1 MENIGNID
9 VDIQKDE
16 FFSKLESLKLWLFLD
31 YGLGL
36 RAIIDNLLEPLKTNI
51 SDEQMDKFIF
61 GVKILKESGK
71 IRDWQYNY
79 FVKDLSNKKLVHV
92 DGKWH
97 PVNKLNTNYSE
108 LAKLLTD
115 LIFKSKE
122 KGKKGTIKM
131 IDHII
136 NTNDKVKIQNY
147 LLEFKP
153 YLNYLFS
160 QYLESPQDLLNYTS
174 FIKQK
179 SKIGDEMETKVINDL
194 TNLGHEILYRGGD
207 GDFIDMKFSVDL
219 IIKTPSG
226 VIKTIQVKSSEWQV
240 KSFISD
246 FNSGRHSSVDI
257 VIYPKD
263 GKNVA
268 ISTKTKKVKT
278 F

>member
-9 VDIQKDE
+9 VDTQKNE
-16 FFSKLESLKLWLFLD
+16 FFSKLESLKSWLFLD

-36 RAIIDNLLEPLKTNI
+36 RVIIDTLLEPLKTNI
-51 SDEQMDKFIF
+51 SDDQMDKFIF

-71 IRDWQYNY
+71 IRNWQFDN
-79 FVKDLSNKKLVHV
+79 FVKELPNRKLVHA

-153 YLNYLFS
+153 YLNYIFS

-246 FNSGRHSSVDI
+246 FNSGRHNSVDI
-257 VIYPKD
+257 AIYPKD

>member
-9 VDIQKDE
+9 VDTQKNE
-16 FFSKLESLKLWLFLD
+16 FFSKLESLKSWLFLD

-36 RAIIDNLLEPLKTNI
+36 RVIIDTLLEPLKTNI
-51 SDEQMDKFIF
+51 SDDQMDKFIF

-71 IRDWQYNY
+71 IRNWQFDN
-79 FVKDLSNKKLVHV
+79 FVKELPNRKLVHA

-153 YLNYLFS
+153 YLNYIFS

-194 TNLGHEILYRGGD
+194 TNLGHEILYRGGN